1 MHRRYKRGSSVN
13 WTVARLTHENTM
25 TPPTPQNI
33 PASNIDDLGRY
44 LALMVAYG
52 ASDLFLSSDVAASLK
67 IQGRIRR
74 LPEPPM
80 TGTRIK
86 ALAYSVMRD
95 SQIREF
101 EAELECDLAI
111 AMDALG
117 RFRVNVFRQRGEVA
131 VVVRHINSQIPTLES
146 LKLPPILKTLAMLKR
161 GLVLVVGAAG
171 SGKST
176 TLAAML
182 DWRNEMA
189 SDHILTVEDPM
200 EFEHRHKKCIVD
212 QREVGLDTKSFDEA
226 LRRAMREAPDVI
238 MIGEIR
244 DRETMQ
250 HAMAYAETGHLCVS
264 TLHANNANQVMQ
276 RIMNFFPEAAHRQ
289 VLMDL
294 SLNLKGVVGQ
304 RLLAGADGKRV
315 PAVEVLLLSPY
326 VADLIQKGRIDEIK
340 EAMAKS
346 TEMGMMTFDQSLYDL
361 YVRGDITQEQAIEHA
376 DSKTDLSLRIRLA
389 SGRRPETDTLR
400 VLRD

>member
-1 MHRRYKRGSSVN
+1 
-13 WTVARLTHENTM
+13 M
-25 TPPTPQNI
+25 TPPASQDI
-33 PASNIDDLGRY
+33 PASDIDDLGRY
-44 LALMVAYG
+44 LALMVSYG

-74 LPEPPM
+74 LPEPAM

-111 AMDALG
+111 ALGPLG

-131 VVVRHINSQIPTLES
+131 VVVRHINSKIPTLES
-146 LKLPPILKTLAMLKR
+146 LKLPPVLKTLAMLKR

-200 EFEHRHKKCIVD
+200 EFEHSHKKCIVD
-212 QREVGLDTKSFDEA
+212 QREVGLDTRSFDEA

-244 DRETMQ
+244 DRDTMQ

-289 VLMDL
+289 VQMDL

-304 RLLAGADGKRV
+304 RLLTGADGKRV

-326 VADLIQKGRIDEIK
+326 VADLIQKGKTDEIK
-340 EAMAKS
+340 DAMAKS
-346 TEMGMMTFDQSLYDL
+346 TELGMMTFDQSLYEL
-361 YVRGDITQEQAIEHA
+361 YVRGDITQAQAIEHA

-389 SGRRPETDTLR
+389 SGRRPETDALR

>member
-1 MHRRYKRGSSVN
+1 MP
-13 WTVARLTHENTM
+13 L
-25 TPPTPQNI
+25 PTQA
-33 PASNIDDLGRY
+33 PASDPDDLGRY
-44 LALMVAYG
+44 LSLMVSYG
-52 ASDLFLSSDVAASLK
+52 ASDLFLSSDVAASFK

-74 LPEPPM
+74 LPEPALS
-80 TGTRIK
+80 GTQIK
-86 ALAYSVMRD
+86 TLAYSVMRD

-101 EAELECDLAI
+101 ETELECDLAI
-111 AMDALG
+111 AMDQLG

-146 LKLPPILKTLAMLKR
+146 LKLPPILQTLAMLKR

-182 DWRNEMA
+182 DWRNELA

-200 EFEHRHKKCIVD
+200 EFEHHHKKCIVD
-212 QREVGLDTKSFDEA
+212 QREVGLDTRSFDEA

-244 DRETMQ
+244 DRDTMQ
-250 HAMAYAETGHLCVS
+250 HAMAYAETGHLCIS

-276 RIMNFFPEAAHRQ
+276 RILNFFPETAQRQ

-304 RLLAGADGKRV
+304 RLLLGAAAKRV

-326 VADLIQKGRIDEIK
+326 VADLIQKGQIDEIK
-340 EAMAKS
+340 DAMSKS
-346 TEMGMMTFDQSLYDL
+346 TELGMMTFDQSLYDL

-389 SGRRPETDTLR
+389 SGRRPETDDLR

>member
-1 MHRRYKRGSSVN
+1 MEPS
-13 WTVARLTHENTM
+13 L
-25 TPPTPQNI
+25 
-33 PASNIDDLGRY
+33 PASPQTDDLGRY
-44 LALMVAYG
+44 LALMVAHG
-52 ASDLFLSSDVAASLK
+52 ASDLFLSSDVPASLK
-67 IQGRIRR
+67 IEGQIKR
-74 LPEPPM
+74 LPEPPL
-80 TGTRIK
+80 TGSRIK
-86 ALAYSVMRD
+86 ALAYSVMRE
-95 SQIREF
+95 SQIRQF

-111 AMDALG
+111 AMDPLG
-117 RFRVNVFRQRGEVA
+117 RFRVNVYRQRGDVA
-131 VVVRHINSQIPTLES
+131 VVVRHINSRIPTLES

-176 TLAAML
+176 TLAALL
-182 DWRNEMA
+182 DYRNEMT
-189 SDHILTVEDPM
+189 SSHILTVEDPM
-200 EFEHRHKKCIVD
+200 EFEHSHKKSIID
-212 QREVGLDTKSFDEA
+212 QREVGLDTRSFDEA

-276 RIMNFFPEAAHRQ
+276 RILNFFPETAQRQ

-294 SLNLKGVVGQ
+294 SLNLKGVIGQ
-304 RLLAGADGKRV
+304 RLLVGADRKRV
-315 PAVEVLLLSPY
+315 PAVEVMLLSPY
-326 VADLIQKGRIDEIK
+326 IADLIQKGQTDEIK
-340 EAMAKS
+340 AAMAKS
-346 TEMGMMTFDQSLYDL
+346 TELGMMTFDQSLYEL
-361 YVRGDITQEQAIEHA
+361 FNRGDITQEQAIEHA

-389 SGRRPETDTLR
+389 SGAHPSSEPLQ

>member
-1 MHRRYKRGSSVN
+1 MEPS
-13 WTVARLTHENTM
+13 L
-25 TPPTPQNI
+25 
-33 PASNIDDLGRY
+33 PASPQTDDLGRY
-44 LALMVAYG
+44 LALMVAHG
-52 ASDLFLSSDVAASLK
+52 ASDLFLSSDVPASLK
-67 IQGRIRR
+67 IEGQIKR
-74 LPEPPM
+74 LPEPPL

-86 ALAYSVMRD
+86 ALAYSVMRE
-95 SQIREF
+95 SQIRQF

-111 AMDALG
+111 AMDPLG
-117 RFRVNVFRQRGEVA
+117 RFRVNVYRQRGDVA
-131 VVVRHINSQIPTLES
+131 VVVRHINSRIPTLES

-176 TLAAML
+176 TLAALL
-182 DWRNEMA
+182 DYRNEMT
-189 SDHILTVEDPM
+189 SSHILTVEDPM
-200 EFEHRHKKCIVD
+200 EFEHSHKKSIID
-212 QREVGLDTKSFDEA
+212 QREVGLDTRSFDEA

-276 RIMNFFPEAAHRQ
+276 RILNFFPETAQRQ

-294 SLNLKGVVGQ
+294 SLNLKGVIGQ
-304 RLLAGADGKRV
+304 RLLVGADRKRV
-315 PAVEVLLLSPY
+315 PAVEVMLLSPY
-326 VADLIQKGRIDEIK
+326 IADLIQKGQTDEIK
-340 EAMAKS
+340 AAMAKS
-346 TEMGMMTFDQSLYDL
+346 TELGMMTFDQSLYEL
-361 YVRGDITQEQAIEHA
+361 FNRGDITQEQAIEHA

-389 SGRRPETDTLR
+389 SGAHPSSEPLQVLQ

>member
-1 MHRRYKRGSSVN
+1 
-13 WTVARLTHENTM
+13 M
-25 TPPTPQNI
+25 TPPASQDI
-33 PASNIDDLGRY
+33 PASDIDDLGRY
-44 LALMVAYG
+44 LALMVSYG

-74 LPEPPM
+74 LPESAM

-111 AMDALG
+111 ALGPLG

-146 LKLPPILKTLAMLKR
+146 LKLPPVLQTLAMLKR

-182 DWRNEMA
+182 DWRNEKA

-200 EFEHRHKKCIVD
+200 EFEHSHKKCIVD

-244 DRETMQ
+244 DRLTMQ

-276 RIMNFFPEAAHRQ
+276 RIMNFFPETAHRQ

-304 RLLAGADGKRV
+304 RLLLGANGKRV
-315 PAVEVLLLSPY
+315 PAVEVMLLSPY
-326 VADLIQKGRIDEIK
+326 VADLIQKGRTDEIK
-340 EAMAKS
+340 EAMSKS
-346 TEMGMMTFDQSLYDL
+346 TELGMMTFDQSLYDL
-361 YVRGDITQEQAIEHA
+361 YVRGDITQAQAIENA

-389 SGRRPETDTLR
+389 SGRRPETDALR

>member
-1 MHRRYKRGSSVN
+1 MP
-13 WTVARLTHENTM
+13 L
-25 TPPTPQNI
+25 PPTNSFSPD
-33 PASNIDDLGRY
+33 PDDLGRY
-44 LALMVAYG
+44 LSLMVSYG

-74 LPEPPM
+74 LPEPPLS
-80 TGTRIK
+80 GTRIK
-86 ALAYSVMRD
+86 TLAYSVMRD
-95 SQIREF
+95 TQIREF

-111 AMDALG
+111 AMDQLG

-146 LKLPPILKTLAMLKR
+146 LKLPPILQTLAMLKR

-212 QREVGLDTKSFDEA
+212 QREVGLDTRSFDEA

-250 HAMAYAETGHLCVS
+250 HAMAYAETGHLCIS

-276 RIMNFFPEAAHRQ
+276 RILNFFPETAQRQ

-304 RLLAGADGKRV
+304 RLLLGAAATRV

-326 VADLIQKGRIDEIK
+326 VADLIQKGQIDEIK
-340 EAMAKS
+340 AAMSQS

-361 YVRGDITQEQAIEHA
+361 YARGDITQEQAIEHA

-389 SGRRPETDTLR
+389 SGRRPATDGLR

>member
-1 MHRRYKRGSSVN
+1 
-13 WTVARLTHENTM
+13 M
-25 TPPTPQNI
+25 TPSTPQDVS
-33 PASNIDDLGRY
+33 ASDIDDLGPY
-44 LALMVAYG
+44 LALMVSYG

-74 LPEPPM
+74 LPEPAM

-86 ALAYSVMRD
+86 TLAYSVMRD

-111 AMDALG
+111 TLDPLG

-131 VVVRHINSQIPTLES
+131 VVVRHINSKIPTLES
-146 LKLPPILKTLAMLKR
+146 LKLPPVLKTLAMLKR

-182 DWRNEMA
+182 DWRNEQA

-200 EFEHRHKKCIVD
+200 EFEHSHKKCIVD

-244 DRETMQ
+244 DRDTMQ
-250 HAMAYAETGHLCVS
+250 NAMAYAETGHLCVS

-304 RLLAGADGKRV
+304 RLLAGVDGKRV
-315 PAVEVLLLSPY
+315 PAVEVMLLSPY
-326 VADLIQKGRIDEIK
+326 VADLIQKGRTDEIK

-361 YVRGDITQEQAIEHA
+361 YVRGDITQEQAIENA

-389 SGRRPETDTLR
+389 SGRRPETDALR
-400 VLRD
+400 MLHD

>member
-1 MHRRYKRGSSVN
+1 
-13 WTVARLTHENTM
+13 M
-25 TPPTPQNI
+25 TPPAPEDI
-33 PASNIDDLGRY
+33 PASDIDDLGRY
-44 LALMVAYG
+44 LSLMVSYG

-74 LPEPPM
+74 LPEPAM

-111 AMDALG
+111 ALGPLG

-131 VVVRHINSQIPTLES
+131 VVVRHINSKIPTLES
-146 LKLPPILKTLAMLKR
+146 LKLPPVLKTLAMLKR

-200 EFEHRHKKCIVD
+200 EFEHSHKKCIVD
-212 QREVGLDTKSFDEA
+212 QREVGLDTRSFDEA

-244 DRETMQ
+244 DRDTMQ

-289 VLMDL
+289 VQMDL

-304 RLLAGADGKRV
+304 RLLTGADGKRV

-326 VADLIQKGRIDEIK
+326 VADLIQKGKTDEIK
-340 EAMAKS
+340 DAMAKS
-346 TEMGMMTFDQSLYDL
+346 TELGMMTFDQSLYEL
-361 YVRGDITQEQAIEHA
+361 YVRGDITQAQAIEHA

-389 SGRRPETDTLR
+389 SGRRPETDALR